1 MSTLAVDTSYRVP
14 LPFSPLASEE
24 RPVDATAVN
33 RGTSIDSLTT
43 KGSLND
49 WDFRMAV
56 DVALNT
62 PLADALGN
70 AVQTKL
76 METGWASG
84 GLDDSALGEYIILM
98 LVNGKTQ
105 EQIAAELSTDLLS
118 LPPEDKKPTE
128 FASWLFDQA
137 ELLNQQLNQL
147 TSGQEQG
154 ASIRGAAA
162 RQAGEGGS
170 ADATMSEAMEDVQDG
185 AMYVFLA
192 PNTFD

>member
-1 MSTLAVDTSYRVP
+1 
-14 LPFSPLASEE
+14 
-24 RPVDATAVN
+24 
-33 RGTSIDSLTT
+33 
-43 KGSLND
+43 
-49 WDFRMAV
+49 MAV

-128 FASWLFDQA
+128 FAGWLFDQA
-137 ELLNQQLNQL
+137 ELLNQQLNQV

-154 ASIRGAAA
+154 TSIRGAAA
-162 RQAGEGGS
+162 RQAGEAGS

-192 PNTFD
+192 P